1 MQKSNVT
8 AHIRD
13 FLAECRAVNR
23 TSNARMRL
31 PPGSTRARVTTANA
45 RWASACEARDR
56 GEAMLES
63 RGYGALV
70 PLIKEVARLERMGMD
85 PTPARRALAE
95 ATKQAAKCEV
105 MK

>member
-8 AHIRD
+8 NHARD

-23 TSNARMRL
+23 ASNARMRL

-56 GEAMLES
+56 GEVMLES

-70 PLIKEVARLERMGMD
+70 PLIKEV
-85 PTPARRALAE
+85 RALSEWAWTPRPRVVRSLRQRNRRQS
-95 ATKQAAKCEV
+95 AR
-105 MK
+105 